1 VFDLITKINS
11 NINYGMKFIH
21 DPSVCSSKINLEL
34 KYSTMKK
41 VITGMGLM
49 QFILMMVLLFIIVSL
64 SACNMKG
71 NISMDGK
78 GMIVDQLNG
87 LNAPIELRHISDTS
101 IKEQLTGDFRYDY
114 LLK

>member
-1 VFDLITKINS
+1 
-11 NINYGMKFIH
+11 
-21 DPSVCSSKINLEL
+21 
-34 KYSTMKK
+34 MKK
-41 VITGMGLM
+41 LIIGISII

-87 LNAPIELRHISDTS
+87 LNAPIELHHISDTS

>member
-1 VFDLITKINS
+1 
-11 NINYGMKFIH
+11 
-21 DPSVCSSKINLEL
+21 
-34 KYSTMKK
+34 MKK
-41 VITGMGLM
+41 LIIGISII

>member
-1 VFDLITKINS
+1 
-11 NINYGMKFIH
+11 
-21 DPSVCSSKINLEL
+21 
-34 KYSTMKK
+34 MKK
-41 VITGMGLM
+41 LIIGISII

-64 SACNMKG
+64 SACNMKS

-87 LNAPIELRHISDTS
+87 LNAPIELHHISDTS

>member
-1 VFDLITKINS
+1 
-11 NINYGMKFIH
+11 
-21 DPSVCSSKINLEL
+21 
-34 KYSTMKK
+34 MKK
-41 VITGMGLM
+41 LIIGISII
-49 QFILMMVLLFIIVSL
+49 QFILMMVLLFIVVSL

-71 NISMDGK
+71 NVSMDGK

>member
-1 VFDLITKINS
+1 
-11 NINYGMKFIH
+11 
-21 DPSVCSSKINLEL
+21 
-34 KYSTMKK
+34 MKK
-41 VITGMGLM
+41 LIIGISII
-49 QFILMMVLLFIIVSL
+49 QFILTMVLLFIIVSL

-71 NISMDGK
+71 NTSMDGK

>member
-1 VFDLITKINS
+1 
-11 NINYGMKFIH
+11 
-21 DPSVCSSKINLEL
+21 
-34 KYSTMKK
+34 MKK
-41 VITGMGLM
+41 LIIGISII
-49 QFILMMVLLFIIVSL
+49 QFRLMMVLLFIIVSL

>member
-1 VFDLITKINS
+1 
-11 NINYGMKFIH
+11 
-21 DPSVCSSKINLEL
+21 
-34 KYSTMKK
+34 MKK
-41 VITGMGLM
+41 LIIGISII
-49 QFILMMVLLFIIVSL
+49 QFILTMVLLFIIVSL
-64 SACNMKG
+64 SACNIKG
-71 NISMDGK
+71 NVSMDGK

>member
-1 VFDLITKINS
+1 
-11 NINYGMKFIH
+11 
-21 DPSVCSSKINLEL
+21 
-34 KYSTMKK
+34 MKK
-41 VITGMGLM
+41 LIIGISII

-78 GMIVDQLNG
+78 GMIVDQLKG

>member
-1 VFDLITKINS
+1 
-11 NINYGMKFIH
+11 MKFIH
-21 DPSVCSSKINLEL
+21 DPPVCSSKINLDL

-41 VITGMGLM
+41 VITGMGFM

-64 SACNMKG
+64 SACNMKD
-71 NISMDGK
+71 NLSMNGK

-87 LNAPIELRHISDTS
+87 LNAPIEMRHISDTS

>member
-1 VFDLITKINS
+1 
-11 NINYGMKFIH
+11 
-21 DPSVCSSKINLEL
+21 
-34 KYSTMKK
+34 MKK
-41 VITGMGLM
+41 LIIGISII

-71 NISMDGK
+71 NISMAGK
-78 GMIVDQLNG
+78 GMIVDQLKG

>member
-1 VFDLITKINS
+1 
-11 NINYGMKFIH
+11 
-21 DPSVCSSKINLEL
+21 
-34 KYSTMKK
+34 MKK
-41 VITGMGLM
+41 LIIGISII

-71 NISMDGK
+71 NILMDGK

-87 LNAPIELRHISDTS
+87 LNAPIELHHISDTS

>member
-1 VFDLITKINS
+1 
-11 NINYGMKFIH
+11 
-21 DPSVCSSKINLEL
+21 
-34 KYSTMKK
+34 MKK
-41 VITGMGLM
+41 LIIGISII
-49 QFILMMVLLFIIVSL
+49 QIRLMMDLLFIIVSL

-78 GMIVDQLNG
+78 GIIVDQLNE

>member
-1 VFDLITKINS
+1 
-11 NINYGMKFIH
+11 
-21 DPSVCSSKINLEL
+21 
-34 KYSTMKK
+34 MKK
-41 VITGMGLM
+41 LIIGISII
-49 QFILMMVLLFIIVSL
+49 QFILMMVLSFIIVSL

-87 LNAPIELRHISDTS
+87 LNAPIEMRHISDTS

>member
-1 VFDLITKINS
+1 
-11 NINYGMKFIH
+11 
-21 DPSVCSSKINLEL
+21 
-34 KYSTMKK
+34 MKK
-41 VITGMGLM
+41 LIIGISII
-49 QFILMMVLLFIIVSL
+49 QFILTMVLLFIIVSL

-87 LNAPIELRHISDTS
+87 LNAPIELHHISDTS

>member
-1 VFDLITKINS
+1 
-11 NINYGMKFIH
+11 
-21 DPSVCSSKINLEL
+21 
-34 KYSTMKK
+34 MKK
-41 VITGMGLM
+41 LIIGISII
-49 QFILMMVLLFIIVSL
+49 QFILTMVLLFIIVSL